1 LRAAPPAAGQPVR
14 PGLPGVL
21 AGQATE
27 KYGQAT
33 GNKQQQARGR
43 TNQARGNSKQ
53 SVQKIKDMFK

>member
-1 LRAAPPAAGQPVR
+1 VSALDKIKNKVQA
-14 PGLPGVL
+14 L

-33 GNKQQQARGR
+33 ANKQQQARGR

>member
-1 LRAAPPAAGQPVR
+1 VSALDNITNKVQA
-14 PGLPGVL
+14 L

-53 SVQKIKDMFK
+53 SVQRIKDMFK

>member
-1 LRAAPPAAGQPVR
+1 LRAASPAAGQPVR

-33 GNKQQQARGR
+33 GNKQQQGRGR
-43 TNQARGNSKQ
+43 ANQARGNSKQ
-53 SVQKIKDMFK
+53 AAQKIKYMFK